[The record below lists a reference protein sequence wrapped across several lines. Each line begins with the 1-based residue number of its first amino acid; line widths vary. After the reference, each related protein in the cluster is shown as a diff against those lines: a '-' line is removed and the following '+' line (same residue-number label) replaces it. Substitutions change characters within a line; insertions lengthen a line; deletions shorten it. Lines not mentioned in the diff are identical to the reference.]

1 MASVLETSLSRHLE
15 ITSLL
20 YATHLSFAL
29 LVIST
34 EMLFFFCLSTA
45 SSLPLTSK
53 AEPSIIKVTVE
64 VTLGY
69 GRCVLGKW
77 KEGSHFQRLCSTLMN
92 S

>member
-1 MASVLETSLSRHLE
+1 MESALETSLPRHLE
-15 ITSLL
+15 MTSFL
-20 YATHLSFAL
+20 YAAHLSFAL
-29 LVIST
+29 SSSPLKCYA
-34 EMLFFFCLSTA
+34 LCLSTA
-45 SSLPLTSK
+45 SSLPLASK

-64 VTLGY
+64 GMLGC